1 MNVSKLVSL
10 NIVTNEGVLT
20 DFPELNKKQVIEV
33 IKSLLEKLNKTDNL
47 QESIKMYLDQSVT
60 GNNIWKTFP
69 EVFVSQII
77 RSHQG
82 KMIDNEL
89 LSNDKINKG
98 TDKGI

>member
-1 MNVSKLVSL
+1 MNVSKLISL
-10 NIVTNEGVLT
+10 NIVTSEGILS
-20 DFPELNKKQVIEV
+20 DFPDLNKKQVIEV

-47 QESIKMYLDQSVT
+47 QQSIKLYLDQSAT

-77 RSHQG
+77 RSYQG

-89 LSNDKINKG
+89 LNDNTNNG
-98 TDKGI
+98 TDTGV